1 MLETNLFINL
11 DVSFVVVV
19 IVVSFYTSTTALH
32 IHNIYFSV
40 CLSVHLCNSLT
51 TSRNGT
57 YVSTRLLFRRLFI
70 FSNVRPLELVPNGNV
85 CSCLYIKLPTNKR
98 LARAPP
104 ITHCRTNCLSSKRF
118 HWLKRLHKPLCCC
131 EHFYKKSLGKEKSY
145 FSLLRRHRRRRLE
158 ETLK

>member
-98 LARAPP
+98 LARS
-104 ITHCRTNCLSSKRF
+104 LF
-118 HWLKRLHKPLCCC
+118 EGDPL
-131 EHFYKKSLGKEKSY
+131 
-145 FSLLRRHRRRRLE
+145 
-158 ETLK
+158 